1 MAYREAMMTDARK
14 WGEAVFSVSIRMLEA
29 EYQKTARRDAVL
41 QAFAE
46 LFGQWGEHTRKEA
59 ACLGVCYLHSSIL
72 MRTGGIRLA
81 LFGKEFYMDETS
93 WKRHGS
99 RPVFSSSMSRIY
111 QQ

>member
-14 WGEAVFSVSIRMLEA
+14 WGEAVFSGSIRMLEA
-29 EYQKTARRDAVL
+29 EYQKTDRRDAVV

-81 LFGKEFYMDETS
+81 LFGKEFYMDEN
-93 WKRHGS
+93 HGHM
-99 RPVFSSSMSRIY
+99 VFPGLVYISHPTE
-111 QQ
+111 